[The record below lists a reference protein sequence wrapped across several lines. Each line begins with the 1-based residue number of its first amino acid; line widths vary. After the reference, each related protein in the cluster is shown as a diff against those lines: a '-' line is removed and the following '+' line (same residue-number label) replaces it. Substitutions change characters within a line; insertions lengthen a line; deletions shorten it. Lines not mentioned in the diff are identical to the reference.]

1 MRRLLGQASRFLG
14 QVMRAQARDN
24 ISLHAGA
31 LAYATLLSL
40 VPLLTVALVTVARIQ
55 PERAEVVVR
64 AIATM
69 LPFSPARVQATLTM
83 FAERTLSLGWPAVAV
98 SVLVALFTF
107 YQIDEVV
114 NTVWGVPHRRPWR
127 WRIASFLLV
136 LFWGP
141 VFLTALFS
149 GLYWLSGR
157 PWYPSVA
164 LAARPLPALFAFAAL
179 AGLYRWVPHTHV
191 RWRAAAA
198 GAAAATT
205 LIILLHLGFQ
215 FYVEVA
221 ADLNVVYGSLAVLLF
236 FLVSLYFFWLAI
248 LLGAEVS
255 WVAGHFAVGSAPPA
269 AAVVA
274 LVETLHREGKV
285 TRDQAR
291 ALFGAESERRLA
303 ALAARPALLQPD
315 PQGWRLVVPA
325 KTVTVALVSDRL
337 GGRLSEPAADST
349 PASASPAAAA
359 APGDKPGDDQ
369 AAETRAPQPPP
380 SSPQPPA

>member
-1 MRRLLGQASRFLG
+1 VRRFLAVAARFVG
-14 QVMRAQARDN
+14 QVAQAQARDN

-31 LAYATLLSL
+31 LAYTTLVSL

-114 NTVWGVPHRRPWR
+114 NTVWGVPQRRPWR
-127 WRIASFLLV
+127 WRIVSFFLV

-141 VFLTALFS
+141 VLLTALFS
-149 GLYWLSGR
+149 GLYWLSAQ
-157 PWYPSVA
+157 PWYPAVA
-164 LAARPLPALFAFAAL
+164 PAARPLPALFAFAAL

-198 GAAAATT
+198 GAAAATA

-215 FYVEVA
+215 LYVEA
-221 ADLNVVYGSLAVLLF
+221 ASDLNVVYGSLAVLLF

-255 WVAGHFAVGSAPPA
+255 WVAGHFSVPSAPPA

-274 LVETLHREGKV
+274 LVEILRRQGKV
-285 TRDQAR
+285 SRDQAR
-291 ALFGAESERRLA
+291 ALLGAAAEQSLA
-303 ALAARPALLQPD
+303 ALSARPALLEPD
-315 PQGWRLVVPA
+315 PDGWHLVVPEE
-325 KTVTVALVSDRL
+325 TVTVALVSDRL
-337 GGRLSEPAADST
+337 GGRLPEPLEEPPALASPPPAAPPDAGNT
-349 PASASPAAAA
+349 H
-359 APGDKPGDDQ
+359 GD
-369 AAETRAPQPPP
+369 AETPTSDSPP
-380 SSPQPPA
+380 SSSPPPP

>member
-1 MRRLLGQASRFLG
+1 MRRFLAAAARFLG
-14 QVMRAQARDN
+14 QVAQAQARDN

-31 LAYATLLSL
+31 LAYTTLVSL

-98 SVLVALFTF
+98 SVFVALFTF

-114 NTVWGVPHRRPWR
+114 NTVWGVPQRRPWR
-127 WRIASFLLV
+127 WRIVSFFLV

-141 VFLTALFS
+141 VLLTALFS
-149 GLYWLSGR
+149 GLYWLSAQ
-157 PWYPSVA
+157 PWYPAVA
-164 LAARPLPALFAFAAL
+164 PAARPLPALFAFAAL

-198 GAAAATT
+198 GAAAATA

-215 FYVEVA
+215 LYVEA
-221 ADLNVVYGSLAVLLF
+221 ASDLNVVYGSLAVLLF

-255 WVAGHFAVGSAPPA
+255 WVAGHFSVPSAPPA

-274 LVETLHREGKV
+274 LVEILRRQGKV
-285 TRDQAR
+285 SRDQAR
-291 ALFGAESERRLA
+291 ALLGAAAEQSLA
-303 ALAARPALLQPD
+303 ALSARPALLEPD
-315 PQGWRLVVPA
+315 PDGWHLVAPEE
-325 KTVTVALVSDRL
+325 TVTVALVSDRL
-337 GGRLSEPAADST
+337 GGRLPEPLEEP
-349 PASASPAAAA
+349 PALASPPAAAPPDA
-359 APGDKPGDDQ
+359 GNTHGD
-369 AAETRAPQPPP
+369 AETPTSDSPP
-380 SSPQPPA
+380 SSSPPPP